1 MEVSSFIRVGLFKS
15 PVRVLAA
22 VFLKSRDTRARRAHQ
37 KTQEIQR
44 LKRTIA
50 QQKQLL
56 ARREQEHREMH
67 QQIVELTAQNQRL
80 RQQPPVLPDDPPLP
94 QHQFGPKMIAVLI
107 NLARTVGLR
116 ASVTCLEIVWEW
128 LGVTARLPVWTTV
141 RTWLMRL
148 GIAALEE
155 PVEQA
160 DDFIWMGD
168 HSNQIGPEKALVIL
182 GVRASQL
189 PPPGV
194 ALRHEDVRVLAVQ
207 PGVQWKREDM
217 ARAYQE
223 LADKIGAPLAV
234 VVDGAVELREGAE
247 VLQQLRPD
255 TVILSDFKHYAANV
269 LKKIVGDSASFAR
282 FTSQV
287 GSTRS
292 AIQQTELG
300 HLTPPGPR
308 PQARFMNLA
317 GMLRWAE
324 MVSWQLAH
332 PDSVGRQG
340 ITVARMD
347 DKLGWLRSF
356 RDDLSR
362 WSACQQVVS
371 ASVTFINQQGL
382 FRGAADRL
390 AAELASLVCCED
402 SLSVGNRLIDFVRQS
417 EQKVGVGCRL
427 PLSTE
432 ILESSFGL
440 FKQLERQHSKG
451 GFTSLLAALGA
462 LLKPA
467 TPDSVRRGVARISIQ
482 QMRMWVTNNLKTTL
496 ASRRQTAYAESA

>member
-1 MEVSSFIRVGLFKS
+1 MGVSSFIRVGLFKS

-22 VFLKSRDTRARRAHQ
+22 SFLRSRDTQSRRARQ
-37 KTQEIQR
+37 KTQEIQS
-44 LKRTIA
+44 LKRTIE
-50 QQKQLL
+50 QQEQLL
-56 ARREQEHREMH
+56 ASREQERREM
-67 QQIVELTAQNQRL
+67 QQRIAELTAQNQRL

-94 QHQFGPKMIAVLI
+94 GHQFGPRMMAVLV

-116 ASVTCLEIVWEW
+116 ASVTCLQIVLDW

-148 GIAALEE
+148 GVAALEE

-160 DDFIWMGD
+160 DDLVWIAD

-217 ARAYQE
+217 ARTYQN
-223 LADKIGAPLAV
+223 LADKIGAPLGV
-234 VVDGAVELREGAE
+234 VIDGAVELREGAE

-269 LKKIVGDSASFAR
+269 LKKIVGGSESFAR

-300 HLTPPGPR
+300 HLTPPSPR
-308 PQARFMNLA
+308 PKARFMNLA
-317 GMLRWAE
+317 ATLNWAE

-332 PDSVGRQG
+332 PDSQGRQG

-371 ASVTFINQQGL
+371 TSVTFINEQGL
-382 FRGAADRL
+382 GRGTADRL
-390 AAELASLVCCED
+390 AAELASLVFCED
-402 SLSVGNRLIDFVRQS
+402 SLCVANRLIDFVRQS
-417 EQKVGVGCRL
+417 EQKLVSGQRL

-440 FKQLERQHSKG
+440 FKQRERQHSKG
-451 GFTSLLAALGA
+451 GFTSLLAAFGA

-467 TPDSVRRGVARISIQ
+467 TPASVRRDFARVSVQ
-482 QMRMWVTNNLKTTL
+482 QMRTWVTNNLKTTL
-496 ASRRQTAYAESA
+496 ASKRQTAYAESA